1 VRFEKGIMSTLLEP
15 FAYEFFMRALIVAT
29 VSGALCGLIG
39 VYVVLRGMSY
49 IGHGLSHAIFGWAV
63 ASMVVGVNVFLG
75 AGVGGLAAALFINR
89 VARRRSIGADA
100 AIGVITSASFAIGIV
115 LISVRGT
122 FVDFEGLLWGDVLGV
137 APIDVTVVVLVAAAT
152 AVSVFL
158 GYRSLLFSTFDP
170 EVAEVS
176 GVRTGRVDL
185 LLAVMLT
192 ATIAAT
198 MNVLGVTMIAAMLV
212 IPPVIGRLLTDS
224 FGRMLCI
231 SVALGTICGF
241 VGVYGSYYLDWSS
254 GATVV
259 LAAAGLFVLA
269 FMWTSIRGR
278 DLPAGISLDT
288 H

>member
-1 VRFEKGIMSTLLEP
+1 MMTALLDP
-15 FAYEFFMRALIVAT
+15 FAYSFFVKGVIVAT
-29 VSGALCGLIG
+29 LAGGLCGLIG
-39 VYVVLRGMSY
+39 VYITLRGMSY
-49 IGHGLSHAIFGWAV
+49 IGHGLSHAVFGGFA
-63 ASMVVGVNVFLG
+63 ASSIISLNYYIG
-75 AGVGGLAAALFINR
+75 AGIWGLASALAINR
-89 VARRRSIGADA
+89 VTRSRRIGADA